1 MVEKVQVVAE
11 SGEKVL
17 APGHSP
23 SAVNKLALDLSLI
36 LIYTSQLERKEKK
49 LIKSSTIWTLWN
61 NFTLIRCW
69 CGGDWATVLPVLT
82 FPLAL
87 PMN

>member
-17 APGHSP
+17 ALGHSP

-36 LIYTSQLERKEKK
+36 LI
-49 LIKSSTIWTLWN
+49 
-61 NFTLIRCW
+61 
-69 CGGDWATVLPVLT
+69 
-82 FPLAL
+82 
-87 PMN
+87 

>member
-23 SAVNKLALDLSLI
+23 SAVNKLTLDLSLI
-36 LIYTSQLERKEKK
+36 LI
-49 LIKSSTIWTLWN
+49 
-61 NFTLIRCW
+61 
-69 CGGDWATVLPVLT
+69 
-82 FPLAL
+82 
-87 PMN
+87 

>member
-23 SAVNKLALDLSLI
+23 SAVNSTRSGPQLN
-36 LIYTSQLERKEKK
+36 LIYTSQLERKEK
-49 LIKSSTIWTLWN
+49 N
-61 NFTLIRCW
+61 
-69 CGGDWATVLPVLT
+69 
-82 FPLAL
+82 
-87 PMN
+87 